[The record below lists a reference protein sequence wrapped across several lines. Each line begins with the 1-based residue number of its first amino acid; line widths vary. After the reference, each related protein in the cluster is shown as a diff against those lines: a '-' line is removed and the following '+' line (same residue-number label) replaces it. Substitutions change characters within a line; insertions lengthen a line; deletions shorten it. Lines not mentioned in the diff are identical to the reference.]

1 MGHVKPGRKKKIVL
15 VEKSRK
21 KTRERVV
28 HKCVL
33 YLGMWIQEG
42 CGLQMSD
49 SIIDK

>member
-1 MGHVKPGRKKKIVL
+1 MVKSSYLIYLAMGHVKPGRKKKIVL

-33 YLGMWIQEG
+33 YLGM
-42 CGLQMSD
+42 
-49 SIIDK
+49 